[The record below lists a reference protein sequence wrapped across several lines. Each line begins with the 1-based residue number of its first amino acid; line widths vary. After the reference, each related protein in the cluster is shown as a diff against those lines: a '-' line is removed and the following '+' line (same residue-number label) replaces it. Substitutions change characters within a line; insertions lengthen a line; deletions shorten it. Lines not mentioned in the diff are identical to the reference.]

1 MKNQKDNFIVVFDM
15 DETLGHFSQLHVFW
29 SILKDYFRS

>member
-1 MKNQKDNFIVVFDM
+1 MKSEKDNFVVFDM

-29 SILKDYFRS
+29 SV